1 MLSNSSE
8 KTRVVQ
14 LAEHN
19 IDSSSKLSKNYI
31 QHDDFLVLNLLALK
45 QNAQQMVLAVSQ
57 KIFPNLLQL
66 HVSTFSH
73 AAKFNG

>member
-31 QHDDFLVLNLLALK
+31 QHDDLNLLALK